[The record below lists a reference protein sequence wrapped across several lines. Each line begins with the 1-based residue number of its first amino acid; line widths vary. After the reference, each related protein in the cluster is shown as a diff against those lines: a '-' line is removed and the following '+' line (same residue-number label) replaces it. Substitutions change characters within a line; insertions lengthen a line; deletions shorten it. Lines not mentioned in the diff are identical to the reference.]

1 MYDALVGLTAKVA
14 GVALLTADERA
25 AATYELLD
33 VEVES
38 TDSFADELR
47 RLLSGVDVAG
57 LAAALG
63 VGERTVR
70 SWARAERSTSPD
82 MVFALEDRLAVPPG
96 TLSRHL
102 GYLPLG
108 RDEAEGIVATRVG
121 TRVREEAG
129 RYRARVPPDV
139 ARLVDRVDAAA
150 AAHRG
155 LQLELM
161 RVAIE
166 DFEAEHGP
174 LTEEELHEARRDL
187 ASALDRS
194 ATA

>member
-1 MYDALVGLTAKVA
+1 MTL
-14 GVALLTADERA
+14 
-25 AATYELLD
+25 
-33 VEVES
+33 
-38 TDSFADELR
+38 DSFAGELR
-47 RLLSGVDVAG
+47 RLLSGIDVAG

-70 SWARAERSTSPD
+70 SWARAERSTSPE
-82 MVFALEDRLAVPPG
+82 MVFALEDRLAVAPG

-108 RDEAEGIVATRVG
+108 RDQAERIAATRIAARVG
-121 TRVREEAG
+121 EDAG
-129 RYRARVPPDV
+129 RYRARVPADV
-139 ARLVDRVDAAA
+139 ARLVDRVDTTAAA
-150 AAHRG
+150 RRG

-161 RVAIE
+161 RIAVE

-174 LTEEELHEARRDL
+174 LTEEEIDEARADL
-187 ASALDRS
+187 ASEVDRS